1 MKRIKNL
8 LCVMMAMF
16 ALGTTAQAVE
26 ISVGASSG
34 FGVPFFR
41 GKDAKGF
48 VSALETMSGTDKPL
62 VSIAIPARIDLM
74 VEILPFLAL
83 ETGIG
88 YDNVG
93 MMYATTFGFL
103 GESTFVINKSQIYIP
118 VMLRG
123 QYEYEMGLTYA
134 SVGVK
139 LGIPLGDE
147 YLGGFEGLFAS
158 TGDVLSLKT
167 SKFSMDVSFAI
178 GQEFR
183 LGDANYLGI
192 RVAYDLNVI
201 QNFDTDQLKK
211 TAWAEYESHFMD
223 DVEFLVTYR
232 YAFNSKWK
240 K

>member
-1 MKRIKNL
+1 MIKRIKNL
-8 LCVMMAMF
+8 LCVVVAMF

-26 ISVGASSG
+26 ISVGGAAG
-34 FGVPFFR
+34 FAVPFFR
-41 GKDAKGF
+41 GKDAKEF
-48 VSALETMSGTDKPL
+48 VSALETMSGTDKPFM
-62 VSIAIPARIDLM
+62 SIAIPTRLDLM
-74 VEILPFLAL
+74 VEILPFLAI

-93 MMYATTFGFL
+93 MIYTSTFGIL
-103 GESTFVINKSQIYIP
+103 GKSTFVINKSQIYIP

-147 YLGGFEGLFAS
+147 YLGGFEGILAS
-158 TGDVLSLKT
+158 TGDSYSIKT
-167 SKFSMDVSFAI
+167 SDFSMDVSFAI

-183 LGDANYLGI
+183 LGKANYLGI

-201 QNFDTDQLKK
+201 QNFDTDQFKK
-211 TAWAEYESHFMD
+211 SGWEHESHFID
-223 DVEFLVTYR
+223 DVEFLLTYR
-232 YAFNSKWK
+232 YAFGSKWK